1 MYLLPFC
8 DDILIADEHNI
19 ASAIDLYY
27 VHSDSISL
35 LSARLSGL
43 GNPQSADYWQDP
55 AYDFWQSTANVDLE
69 LSAAIIVD

>member
-35 LSARLSGL
+35 LSARSSGL
-43 GNPQSADYWQDP
+43 VNPQSADYWHDP
-55 AYDFWQSTANVDLE
+55 SYDLRHSTANVDIE